1 MENHGRVLRVD
12 GAYAEVEVQPVSGGC
27 GRCHEEGGCG
37 SNLLNESLRPK
48 HMSVY
53 RLPNTI
59 HAKAGDAVII
69 NIAEGAVLWAAL
81 WAYLF
86 PALLMIVGTAL
97 GTWSAEAGDER
108 WPLLG
113 AVAGLLLG
121 VLALRWLPAYN
132 AARNYSGL
140 SMLRVGEGEA
150 VSTGTCHRNPS

>member
-1 MENHGRVLRVD
+1 MENRGRVLRVD

-37 SNLLNESLRPK
+37 SNLLNESLRPR
-48 HMSVY
+48 HRSIY
-53 RLPNTI
+53 RLFNTI
-59 HAKAGDAVII
+59 HAKVGDAVII
-69 NIAEGAVLWAAL
+69 NIAEGAVLRAAL

-97 GTWSAEAGDER
+97 GKWSAEVGDES

-113 AVAGLLLG
+113 AVMGLLLG

-132 AARNYSGL
+132 TARSHSGL
-140 SMLRVGEGEA
+140 SMRRVDEDEA
-150 VSTGTCHRNPS
+150 VSTGKCQRSLS